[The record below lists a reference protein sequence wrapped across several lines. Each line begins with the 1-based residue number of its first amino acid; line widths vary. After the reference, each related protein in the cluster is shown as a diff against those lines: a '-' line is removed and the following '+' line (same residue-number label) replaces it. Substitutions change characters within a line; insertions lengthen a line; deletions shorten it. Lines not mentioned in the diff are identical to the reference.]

1 VVAGVVD
8 GRNIWCTDVAA
19 ALSTCATLLG
29 SVGEFAVS
37 TSCSLLYVPYDLDAE
52 SGLDPR

>member
-8 GRNIWCTDVAA
+8 GRNIWCTDVAP

-29 SVGEFAVS
+29 SVGELAVS
-37 TSCSLLYVPYDLDAE
+37 TSCSLLHVPYDLDAE